1 MSLIS
6 LKCWPFLKTLF
17 CIWLYYPT
25 YQGALLLEQ
34 LCGKY
39 IDMANSSVYPICSKI
54 LSILKFP
61 TRDIPVVKETP
72 INDSDKKTQ

>member
-1 MSLIS
+1 
-6 LKCWPFLKTLF
+6 
-17 CIWLYYPT
+17 
-25 YQGALLLEQ
+25 
-34 LCGKY
+34 
-39 IDMANSSVYPICSKI
+39 MANSSVYPICSKI